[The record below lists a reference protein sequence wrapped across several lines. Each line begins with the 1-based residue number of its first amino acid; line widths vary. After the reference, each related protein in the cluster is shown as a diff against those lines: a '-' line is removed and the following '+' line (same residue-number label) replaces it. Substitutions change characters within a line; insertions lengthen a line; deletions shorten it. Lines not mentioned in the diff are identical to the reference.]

1 MTWHARNTD
10 TLRGQFV
17 LRVTSMVLRLVADA
31 RRKVEPKIKQ
41 SLKLRD
47 DSTTSNGYPTFQS
60 EEDPSPHFATPRGD
74 RHGSSSTDSV
84 DMIQLQADL
93 EAQRE
98 EINRIDSAGFQVVS
112 SFQSAISRVEQQMRQ
127 LNDTI
132 ESIKRD
138 ADGQRDDFRSLKS
151 EVSEVKWES
160 QNSGVISR
168 LDQQLQTTDRVV
180 TELRQAIN
188 GSKSEASDIR
198 DDLSAAQ
205 QELHLLRG
213 ENDQLKAQL
222 EETKQVAREGVHTA
236 KEYGVEVSTLRREI
250 KQLRSELGRERAKPT
265 PENSSSFVTHQL
277 DILTNNVS
285 KISNKASQVE
295 SLQMEVELLKTRV
308 VRLESQNNAGANRNN
323 DHGPTDDFVSQPGRL
338 SQQNY
343 GGSALQKRTS
353 TGRDVNDLFL
363 DSPPKRI
370 ATTSDYSSAATASYG
385 SNVGWQ
391 QSSPP
396 GSAFDTEGTGLRLT
410 KSGRVDKRTTKR
422 GGSNSGPGGRLL
434 GTKAVRTTTRS
445 P

>member
-1 MTWHARNTD
+1 
-10 TLRGQFV
+10 
-17 LRVTSMVLRLVADA
+17 MVLRLVSDA

-47 DSTTSNGYPTFQS
+47 DSKTSNGYSPWPST
-60 EEDPSPHFATPRGD
+60 EDPSPQFSTPRRD
-74 RHGSSSTDSV
+74 RDGSSSTDSV

-132 ESIKRD
+132 ESIRRD
-138 ADGQRDDFRSLKS
+138 ADGQRSDFRSLKS
-151 EVSEVKWES
+151 EVSEVKWDS

-188 GSKSEASDIR
+188 GSKSEASGFR
-198 DDLSAAQ
+198 DELSAAQ

-213 ENDQLKAQL
+213 ENDQLKVEL

-236 KEYGVEVSTLRREI
+236 KEYESEVSTLRREL
-250 KQLRSELGRERAKPT
+250 KQLRGELGRERLKPAA
-265 PENSSSFVTHQL
+265 ESGSSSFVSHQL
-277 DILTNNVS
+277 EILTNNVS

-308 VRLESQNNAGANRNN
+308 VRLESQANAGANRNN
-323 DHGPTDDFVSQPGRL
+323 DHATDDFISQPGRL
-338 SQQNY
+338 SQTY
-343 GGSALQKRTS
+343 GGNALQKRTS

-370 ATTSDYSSAATASYG
+370 ATTSDYSSAGTGSYG

-391 QSSPP
+391 QSSPLV
-396 GSAFDTEGTGLRLT
+396 SNFMDTEDSGVRLT
-410 KSGRVDKRTTKR
+410 KSGKVDKRTTKR
-422 GGSNSGPGGRLL
+422 GSLINSGAGGSRTSA
-434 GTKAVRTTTRS
+434 TKAARMTPRS